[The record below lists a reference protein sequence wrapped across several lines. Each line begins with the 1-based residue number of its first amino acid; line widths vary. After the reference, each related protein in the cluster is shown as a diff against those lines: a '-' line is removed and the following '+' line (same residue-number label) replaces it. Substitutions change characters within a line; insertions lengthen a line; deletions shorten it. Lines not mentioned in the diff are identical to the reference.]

1 MSRDIVANPEDGSEV
16 PVKDD
21 SLNGSTEVKSDDT
34 GDFLEKNLPHHP
46 FH

>member
-1 MSRDIVANPEDGSEV
+1 MSRDTVANPEDGSEV